1 MCFVEVTCKKAIR
14 TYIVKLSK
22 STQGIIIMT
31 HTQQPPSQQPSKKS
45 THKKILIICG
55 IILGV
60 IILVVAG
67 ILFYS
72 DHAIREFKKEYTE
85 DKPVEIHHEPITKTQ
100 QTKLAT
106 KYNSVKDVVKNHK
119 KAELQFTSE
128 ELSQMLAFSPETK
141 KYASQS
147 KFWLEGDKI
156 KADLSV
162 SLDRI
167 PHLKGRYLNGLFT
180 FSVQVKDGKIHYH
193 VDECLVKGQP
203 VNPMYLKLLNSQNVE
218 NILMQHSRTSN
229 WNEFIES
236 VEVKDGKLTIKTR

>member
-1 MCFVEVTCKKAIR
+1 MKNT
-14 TYIVKLSK
+14 
-22 STQGIIIMT
+22 
-31 HTQQPPSQQPSKKS
+31 QQPSKKS
-45 THKKILIICG
+45 TLKKILIICG

-67 ILFYS
+67 VFLYS
-72 DHAIREFKKEYTE
+72 THAIRKFKKEYTE
-85 DKPVEIHHEPITKTQ
+85 DKPVEIQHEPITKKQ
-100 QTKLAT
+100 QTQLAT
-106 KYNSVKDVVKNHK
+106 KYNTVKDVVKNHK
-119 KAELQFTSE
+119 KTELQFTSE
-128 ELSQMLAFSPETK
+128 EFSQMLAYSPETK
-141 KYASQS
+141 RYANQS
-147 KFWLEGDKI
+147 RFWLEGDKI
-156 KADLSV
+156 KADLSI

-167 PHLKGRYLNGLFT
+167 PQMRGRYLNGLFT
-180 FSVQVKDGKIHYH
+180 FSVEVQDGNIRYH